1 MTALRHQI
9 GQLPQEFDVLK
20 LNEDGTAD
28 LGRNGEL
35 IIAGSL
41 VTLDA
46 TPGACVLNEAQS
58 NEPSEAVKP
67 KKSK

>member
-9 GQLPQEFDVLK
+9 GQPPQEFDVLK

-35 IIAGSL
+35 IIAGSI
-41 VTLDA
+41 VSSEA
-46 TPGACVLNEAQS
+46 KPGSCVLVDAPS
-58 NEPSEAVKP
+58 NEPSEPVKP

>member
-1 MTALRHQI
+1 MTATRHQI
-9 GQLPQEFDVLK
+9 GVPPQEFDVLK
-20 LNEDGTAD
+20 LNDDGTAD

-41 VTLDA
+41 VTTDA
-46 TPGACVLNEAQS
+46 TPGACVLSEAQG
-58 NEPSEAVKP
+58 NEPSEPVKP

>member
-9 GQLPQEFDVLK
+9 GQPPQEFDVLK

-35 IIAGSL
+35 IIAGSI
-41 VTLDA
+41 VTDTA
-46 TPGACVLNEAQS
+46 QPGACVLNDDKS
-58 NEPSEAVKP
+58 NEPSEPVKP